1 MIKLIA
7 IDLDGTLLREDK
19 TLSKGNIEALHQ
31 AHEAGYDIV
40 ICTGRPLSGVRP
52 IFEAIDLPEGDYYMI
67 INNGCTTLST
77 KKWEILGK
85 EELTLNDM
93 HRLYQLTE
101 DHKVQLTLFDLDHY
115 LVVEEEASQLVAK
128 DADMVHNQ
136 PKTVHEEDL
145 SRYVPIFQ
153 AMYVGEPTAVDA
165 FQTQHEAGLE
175 TDFNTVRSQDILF
188 EVLPKGASKASAL
201 QALSQ
206 KLGYRREQ
214 VMALGDANNDLE
226 MLRFAG
232 YSVAMGNGNA
242 AVKEIADFIT
252 LTNDDDGVAYAIHK
266 LIETEK
272 GE

>member
-77 KKWEILGK
+77 KKWEIIGK
-85 EELTLNDM
+85 EELSLEDM
-93 HRLYQLTE
+93 HRLHVLTK
-101 DHKVQLTLFDLDHY
+101 DSDVQLTLFDMDHY
-115 LVVEEEASQLVAK
+115 LVVAPEASIVNSK
-128 DADMVHNQ
+128 PTPVS
-136 PKTVHEEDL
+136 EEDL
-145 SRYVPIFQ
+145 PNLVPIFQ
-153 AMYVGEPTAVDA
+153 AMYVGAPSAIDA
-165 FQTQHEAGLE
+165 FQAQHEAGLE

-206 KLGYRREQ
+206 TLGYSRDQ